1 MDKEL
6 LRQITQPSHYDSRNT
21 LDVIDFC
28 HQYDISFS
36 RGNVIKYLTRAG
48 RKDNELEDLNKALEY
63 FETNARNITSSR
75 KEMQDLINKLE
86 AAEKPKPD
94 PNVYIA

>member
-1 MDKEL
+1 MDKES

-63 FETNARNITSSR
+63 LTREIKHVKNYT
-75 KEMQDLINKLE
+75 L
-86 AAEKPKPD
+86 
-94 PNVYIA
+94 

>member
-6 LRQITQPSHYDSRNT
+6 LRQITQPSHYDSLNT

-36 RGNVIKYLTRAG
+36 RGNVVKYLTRAG

-63 FETNARNITSSR
+63 LTREIKHVKNRT
-75 KEMQDLINKLE
+75 L
-86 AAEKPKPD
+86 
-94 PNVYIA
+94 

>member
-6 LRQITQPSHYDSRNT
+6 LRQITQPSHYASRNT

-63 FETNARNITSSR
+63 LTREIEHVKNYT
-75 KEMQDLINKLE
+75 L
-86 AAEKPKPD
+86 
-94 PNVYIA
+94 